1 MITIP
6 SMPTRFRPLPQ
17 LEIHLETH
25 ELRTLA
31 FALDRIV
38 SPESYTAGLCLRV
51 LEKLHEH
58 ALAHN
63 VSVSWIASEF
73 GKAVSKG
80 MNPPGKDTHCLYI
93 GGYLDERWNKS
104 ITDKELATIRD
115 AWARHIARSI
125 YEQIG
130 A

>member
-31 FALDRIV
+31 FVLDRIV
-38 SPESYTAGLCLRV
+38 SPESYTAGLCFRV
-51 LEKLHEH
+51 LGKLHEH

-63 VSVSWIASEF
+63 VSVSGIANEF

-80 MNPPGKDTHCLYI
+80 MNPPGQNEHYQFI
-93 GGYLDERWNKS
+93 GSYLPKTWNQS
-104 ITDKELATIRD
+104 ITAKQLATIRD

>member
-31 FALDRIV
+31 FVLDRIV
-38 SPESYTAGLCLRV
+38 SPESHTAGLCLSV
-51 LEKLHEH
+51 LEKLYEH

-63 VSVSWIASEF
+63 IGRVDCKFA
-73 GKAVSKG
+73 KAVSKG
-80 MNPPGKDTHCLYI
+80 MNPPGQNEHYQYI
-93 GGYLDERWNKS
+93 GSYISEEWKHAL
-104 ITDKELATIRD
+104 TLKELAAIRE
-115 AWARHIARSI
+115 AWAKHIARSI

>member
-38 SPESYTAGLCLRV
+38 SPESYTAGLCLSV
-51 LEKLHEH
+51 LEKLYEH

-63 VSVSWIASEF
+63 IGRVDCKFA
-73 GKAVSKG
+73 KAVSKG
-80 MNPPGKDTHCLYI
+80 MNPPGQNEHHQYI
-93 GGYLDERWNKS
+93 GSYLPKTWNQS
-104 ITDKELATIRD
+104 IAIKELATIRD

-130 A
+130 D